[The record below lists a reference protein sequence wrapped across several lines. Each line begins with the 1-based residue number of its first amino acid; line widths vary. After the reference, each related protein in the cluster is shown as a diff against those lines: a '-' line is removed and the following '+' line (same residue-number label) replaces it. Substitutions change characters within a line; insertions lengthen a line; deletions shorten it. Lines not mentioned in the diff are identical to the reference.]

1 LEATLRKQYSDAFIE
16 QALIKVYSR
25 GESRTIRDVAVE
37 LNVSYVTLR
46 NWVKRKTLDDV
57 SASAAKE
64 KRPQDWQRDQQL
76 AALMETHG
84 LGEEALQA
92 WCREH
97 GIFPHHLDSWRAGFV
112 TEQAPVRVPEGQ
124 VLKALKN
131 ENDELKAELRR
142 KEKALAEAAALLVLQ
157 KKFRALWDTE
167 DK

>member
-1 LEATLRKQYSDAFIE
+1 MRKQYSDAFIE
-16 QALIKVYSR
+16 QALVKVYSR
-25 GESRTIRDVAVE
+25 GEGRTIRDVAGDI
-37 LNVSYVTLR
+37 NVSYVTLK
-46 NWVKRKTLDDV
+46 NWVKRKSLDDV

-97 GIFPHHLDSWRAGFV
+97 GIFPHHLDSWRQNFI
-112 TEQAPVRVPEGQ
+112 TEQAPAPVPEGK
-124 VLKALKN
+124 VLKTLKN

-142 KEKALAEAAALLVLQ
+142 KDKALAEAAALLVLQ
-157 KKFRALWDTE
+157 KKFRALWDNE

>member
-1 LEATLRKQYSDAFIE
+1 MRKHYFDAFIE
-16 QALIKVYSR
+16 QVRVKVYSR
-25 GESRTIRDVAVE
+25 GEGRTIRDVAGDI
-37 LNVSYVTLR
+37 NVSYVTLK
-46 NWVKRKTLDDV
+46 NWVKRKSLDDV

-97 GIFPHHLDSWRAGFV
+97 GIFPHHLDSWRQNFI
-112 TEQAPVRVPEGQ
+112 TEQAPAPVPEGR
-124 VLKALKN
+124 VLKTLKN

-142 KEKALAEAAALLVLQ
+142 KDKALAEAAALLVLQ
-157 KKFRALWDTE
+157 KKFRALWDNE

>member
-1 LEATLRKQYSDAFIE
+1 MRKQYSDAFVE

-25 GESRTIRDVAVE
+25 GEGRTIRDVASDI
-37 LNVSYVTLR
+37 NVSYVTLK
-46 NWVKRKTLDDV
+46 NWVKRKSLDDV

-64 KRPQDWQRDQQL
+64 KRPQDWQRDEQL

-97 GIFPHHLDSWRAGFV
+97 GIFPHHLDSWRQNFI
-112 TEQAPVRVPEGQ
+112 TEQAPAQVPEGR
-124 VLKALKN
+124 VLKTLKS

-142 KEKALAEAAALLVLQ
+142 KDKALAEAAALLVLQ
-157 KKFRALWDTE
+157 KKFRALWDNE
-167 DK
+167 EK

>member
-1 LEATLRKQYSDAFIE
+1 MRKQYSDAFIE

-25 GESRTIRDVAVE
+25 GEDRTIRDVAE
-37 LNVSYVTLR
+37 DINVSYVTLK
-46 NWVKRKTLDDV
+46 NWVKRKTLNDV

-64 KRPQDWQRDQQL
+64 KRPQDWQRDEQL

-84 LGEEALQA
+84 LAEEALQG

-97 GIFPHHLDSWRAGFV
+97 GIFPHHLDGWRQNFITA
-112 TEQAPVRVPEGQ
+112 QAPAPVPEGR
-124 VLKALKN
+124 VLKILKN
-131 ENDELKAELRR
+131 ENDDLKAELRR
-142 KEKALAEAAALLVLQ
+142 KDKALAEAAALLVLQ

>member
-1 LEATLRKQYSDAFIE
+1 MRKQYSDAFIE

-25 GESRTIRDVAVE
+25 GEERTIRDVASDI
-37 LNVSYVTLR
+37 NVSYVTLK
-46 NWVKRKTLDDV
+46 NWVKRKSLDDV

-64 KRPQDWQRDQQL
+64 KRPQDWPRDQQL

-97 GIFPHHLDSWRAGFV
+97 GIFPHHLDSWRQNFI
-112 TEQAPVRVPEGQ
+112 TEQAPTPVPEGR
-124 VLKALKN
+124 VLKTLKN

-142 KEKALAEAAALLVLQ
+142 KDKALAEAAALLVLQ
-157 KKFRALWDTE
+157 KKFRALWDNE

>member
-1 LEATLRKQYSDAFIE
+1 MRKQYSDAFVE

-25 GESRTIRDVAVE
+25 GEGRTIRDVAGD
-37 LNVSYVTLR
+37 LNVSYVTLK
-46 NWVKRKTLDDV
+46 NWVKRKSLDDV

-64 KRPQDWQRDQQL
+64 KRPQDWQRDEQL
-76 AALMETHG
+76 KALMETHG

-97 GIFPHHLDSWRAGFV
+97 GIFPHHLDSWRQNFI
-112 TEQAPVRVPEGQ
+112 TEQAPAPVPEGR
-124 VLKALKN
+124 VLKTLKN

-142 KEKALAEAAALLVLQ
+142 KDKALAEAAALLVLQ
-157 KKFRALWDTE
+157 KKFRALWDNE